1 MSSAQE
7 YLISQT
13 SKLMVEQRTE
23 NIISL
28 TFVQILLYLYFN
40 KMLSLDLR
48 NTRTLMYFNEVFLS
62 IFLSIPKHCFD
73 NEARQHSSHMSFLPF
88 LRNLISR

>member
-1 MSSAQE
+1 MPSAQE

-48 NTRTLMYFNEVFLS
+48 NTRTSMYFNEVFLS

-73 NEARQHSSHMSFLPF
+73 NEAR
-88 LRNLISR
+88 